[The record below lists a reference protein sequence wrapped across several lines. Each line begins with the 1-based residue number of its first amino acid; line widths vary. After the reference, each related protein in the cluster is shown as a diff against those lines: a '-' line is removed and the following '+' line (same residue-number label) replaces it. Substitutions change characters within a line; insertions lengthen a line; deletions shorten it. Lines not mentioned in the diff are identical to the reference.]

1 MHGEIMI
8 FAVRTTAGQ
17 EKNVAEMLASKA
29 ERENLEV
36 YSILATENLKGY
48 ILVEAENRGV
58 VEELVRG
65 AFKVKGI
72 VPGTTS
78 IDELEHLLTPRK
90 IVEDIEKGD
99 LVELIAGPFK
109 GERARVI
116 RVDKHKEEITIEL
129 EQAAVPIPITV
140 NVEHVKIISKNK

>member
-1 MHGEIMI
+1 MI

-17 EKNVAEMLASKA
+17 EKNVAEMLASKV
-29 ERENLEV
+29 EREKLDV

-78 IDELEHLLTPRK
+78 VDELEHLLTPRK
-90 IVEDIEKGD
+90 LVEDIEKGD
-99 LVELIAGPFK
+99 LVELVAGLFK

-116 RVDKHKEEITIEL
+116 RVDKNKEEITIEL

-140 NVEHVKIISKNK
+140 HVEHVKIVSKNK